1 MFSRK
6 KNTGGVEGLK
16 LSPSVSVIEGEQ
28 GTVLFDAR
36 RGEYYQVNELGL
48 LIVRALGEGLGS
60 EAIVERVV
68 DAYDVS
74 LDVAAGSIHGIV
86 GTSGAGKST
95 LVGRL
100 LFDSKS
106 VLRDQLAA
114 VEQVSL
120 DRGLTSADL
129 LNIATVPA
137 ARGGRRAARHPGGAA
152 LGATPPGHP

>member
-1 MFSRK
+1 MKDGHAMFARRK
-6 KNTGGVEGLK
+6 KSETRDPA

-74 LDVAAGSIHGIV
+74 LDVAAEDV
-86 GTSGAGKST
+86 
-95 LVGRL
+95 RNFL
-100 LFDSKS
+100 LQMKELE
-106 VLRDQLAA
+106 V
-114 VEQVSL
+114 VK
-120 DRGLTSADL
+120 
-129 LNIATVPA
+129 
-137 ARGGRRAARHPGGAA
+137 
-152 LGATPPGHP
+152 

>member
-16 LSPSVSVIEGEQ
+16 LSPSVSVLEGEQ

-74 LDVAAGSIHGIV
+74 LDVAAEDV
-86 GTSGAGKST
+86 
-95 LVGRL
+95 RNFL
-100 LFDSKS
+100 LQMKELE
-106 VLRDQLAA
+106 V
-114 VEQVSL
+114 VK
-120 DRGLTSADL
+120 
-129 LNIATVPA
+129 
-137 ARGGRRAARHPGGAA
+137 
-152 LGATPPGHP
+152 

>member
-16 LSPSVSVIEGEQ
+16 LAPSVSVIEGEQ

-48 LIVRALGEGLGS
+48 LIVRALSEGLGS

-74 LDVAAGSIHGIV
+74 LDVAAEDV
-86 GTSGAGKST
+86 
-95 LVGRL
+95 RNFL
-100 LFDSKS
+100 LQMKELE
-106 VLRDQLAA
+106 V
-114 VEQVSL
+114 VK
-120 DRGLTSADL
+120 
-129 LNIATVPA
+129 
-137 ARGGRRAARHPGGAA
+137 
-152 LGATPPGHP
+152 

>member
-74 LDVAAGSIHGIV
+74 LDVAAEDV
-86 GTSGAGKST
+86 RN
-95 LVGRL
+95 VL
-100 LFDSKS
+100 LQMKELE
-106 VLRDQLAA
+106 V
-114 VEQVSL
+114 VK
-120 DRGLTSADL
+120 
-129 LNIATVPA
+129 
-137 ARGGRRAARHPGGAA
+137 
-152 LGATPPGHP
+152 

>member
-68 DAYDVS
+68 DAYDVR
-74 LDVAAGSIHGIV
+74 LDVAAEDV
-86 GTSGAGKST
+86 
-95 LVGRL
+95 RNFL
-100 LFDSKS
+100 LQMKELE
-106 VLRDQLAA
+106 V
-114 VEQVSL
+114 VK
-120 DRGLTSADL
+120 
-129 LNIATVPA
+129 
-137 ARGGRRAARHPGGAA
+137 
-152 LGATPPGHP
+152 